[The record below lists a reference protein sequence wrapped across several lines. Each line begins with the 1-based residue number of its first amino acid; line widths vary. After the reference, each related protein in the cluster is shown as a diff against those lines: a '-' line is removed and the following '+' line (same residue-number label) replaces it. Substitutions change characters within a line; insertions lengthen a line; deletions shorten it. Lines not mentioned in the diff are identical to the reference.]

1 MSETELMTTAQAVGS
16 YYRELIAEGIP
27 ERIAGEM
34 ALRASF
40 DLTPERF
47 VVKAPTN
54 V

>member
-1 MSETELMTTAQAVGS
+1 MSETEPMTTAQAVGS

-27 ERIAGEM
+27 ERVAGEM

-40 DLTPERF
+40 DLTSERLA
-47 VVKAPTN
+47 VKARTD